1 MAHNCGYQGGV
12 GAFQTMA
19 GTYGVR
25 VPDEQAQELVTRW
38 RESHPNV
45 VALWYGL
52 EEAAL
57 MAVGHPGKAYKYRD
71 TAYKMSRDGRFLLCR
86 LPSGRLLHYAF
97 PELREEQMPWG
108 AMKTVVTYMGIDST
122 TGKYVRNKAYGGLL
136 AENVTQAVS
145 RDVMVDGMF
154 RVEEAGYPV
163 VLTVHDE
170 VLSEHEVG
178 FGSVDEFST
187 LLSVNPPWADG
198 LPIAAAG
205 WRGTRYRKD

>member
-1 MAHNCGYQGGV
+1 MILADAGPVIVHNCV
-12 GAFQTMA
+12 
-19 GTYGVR
+19 
-25 VPDEQAQELVTRW
+25 QAL
-38 RESHPNV
+38 
-45 VALWYGL
+45 
-52 EEAAL
+52 
-57 MAVGHPGKAYKYRD
+57 
-71 TAYKMSRDGRFLLCR
+71 
-86 LPSGRLLHYAF
+86 
-97 PELREEQMPWG
+97 
-108 AMKTVVTYMGIDST
+108 
-122 TGKYVRNKAYGGLL
+122 
-136 AENVTQAVS
+136 S